1 MGTLKNKRIVD
12 PVLTN
17 YARGY
22 TNAQLISA
30 TLFPIVPVQKE
41 GGIIP
46 VFDKEAFKIYATER
60 ALRANSNE
68 MSPEGITTVSL
79 KTEEHDIA
87 YPIDYRE
94 TKEAAWDL
102 QKYGTRTVKDIVDL
116 GREKEAADL
125 AQNLAT
131 YPTGNKTTLVST
143 GQWSDSVNSKPI
155 DDIKTGMEAIR
166 AKIGRYPNVLV
177 LGAASYN
184 ALTESEQIL
193 NRIKY
198 SQKGIITKD
207 IIKAILAVPDNTPLE
222 IVIGL
227 PVYSTDSGTFTDIW
241 ADNVILAYSSAL
253 PGGSRT
259 PYDPSFGYTFRRSG
273 NPFIDRYMKSG
284 NKIEY
289 IRNTDNYQVKVVGA
303 DAGYL
308 IKDTVA

>member
-1 MGTLKNKRIVD
+1 MCDIFAFASVFLFFFNDTATTEIYTLSLHDALPIS
-12 PVLTN
+12 
-17 YARGY
+17 RGY

-131 YPTGNKTTLVST
+131 YPTGDRKST
-143 GQWSDSVNSKPI
+143 RLNS
-155 DDIKTGMEAIR
+155 
-166 AKIGRYPNVLV
+166 
-177 LGAASYN
+177 SH
-184 ALTESEQIL
+184 
-193 NRIKY
+193 
-198 SQKGIITKD
+198 
-207 IIKAILAVPDNTPLE
+207 
-222 IVIGL
+222 
-227 PVYSTDSGTFTDIW
+227 TDISRMP
-241 ADNVILAYSSAL
+241 SSA
-253 PGGSRT
+253 
-259 PYDPSFGYTFRRSG
+259 
-273 NPFIDRYMKSG
+273 
-284 NKIEY
+284 
-289 IRNTDNYQVKVVGA
+289 
-303 DAGYL
+303 
-308 IKDTVA
+308 